1 MYRSVFITFTLVL
14 FILLPLGIFLDNQY
28 KKRLIQNK
36 RYEVRNNLNK
46 YSILLT
52 NIINERFY
60 LLTGLEFFVKN
71 NWNDGI
77 DESDFNK
84 FTQGLYS
91 TAAGIRN
98 FIIAPDGVNEYV
110 YPIEKNQEAIGHNLI
125 KDDRENVRK
134 DVQTTINTKKVK
146 ISGPYELRQGGQGV
160 ILRKALFKNNNFWG
174 LITMALDMK
183 PIYGFL
189 GLNNGE
195 NLTLNISLKRD
206 NNIFYGEKEVFN
218 SNPVLSKINFKGGQF
233 TIAAIPKMG
242 WADSIN
248 EELKLSRLVICAL
261 IIFLAIIIYLLTY
274 RDQKIRA
281 LVKHRTEKLKEIND
295 ILKEKEKVIRN
306 KAYNDHLTGLYN
318 RRYFENEIKRLDSS
332 RKYPIAIVIGDLD
345 GLKVVNDN
353 FGHKKGDEYLINA
366 ADILKS
372 TARAE
377 DIVARIGGDEFAIIL
392 PTTNQNEAKRFCQRI
407 KNNFE
412 DFNNKKEPVIP
423 LLISLGFE
431 VMENK
436 RQNLN
441 EIFNKA
447 DQKMYIN
454 KGRK

>member
-1 MYRSVFITFTLVL
+1 
-14 FILLPLGIFLDNQY
+14 
-28 KKRLIQNK
+28 
-36 RYEVRNNLNK
+36 
-46 YSILLT
+46 
-52 NIINERFY
+52 
-60 LLTGLEFFVKN
+60 
-71 NWNDGI
+71 
-77 DESDFNK
+77 
-84 FTQGLYS
+84 
-91 TAAGIRN
+91 
-98 FIIAPDGVNEYV
+98 
-110 YPIEKNQEAIGHNLI
+110 
-125 KDDRENVRK
+125 
-134 DVQTTINTKKVK
+134 
-146 ISGPYELRQGGQGV
+146 
-160 ILRKALFKNNNFWG
+160 
-174 LITMALDMK
+174 MALDMK

-189 GLNNGE
+189 GLNNDE

-206 NNIFYGEKEVFN
+206 NNIFYGKKEVFN

-248 EELKLSRLVICAL
+248 EELKLSRLVICVL

-274 RDQKIRA
+274 KDQKIRA
-281 LVKHRTEKLKEIND
+281 LVKHRTGKLKEIND

-306 KAYNDHLTGLYN
+306 KAYNDYLTGLYN

-372 TARAE
+372 TARTE

-412 DFNNKKEPVIP
+412 DFNKKKEPVLP

-431 VMENK
+431 VMGNK